1 MVNSRCEAGFF
12 TYYLPSSTYSKRGV
26 NLKDLTKEVKAKE
39 YQVIKRRLTL
49 FHLILT
55 PSLLGILIAS
65 GWTFGMR
72 QNAIALA
79 GGSDWGV
86 VAVYFVLFS
95 LFFLI
100 FDLPLSF
107 YSGFTLEHQ
116 FGLSNQ
122 NFGQWLLDLGKKTL
136 LSFTLSLVLLE
147 LLYLLMRQCPATWW
161 LWAWA
166 AYAFVSY
173 VLGKVFPVVIVPLFY
188 KYGKLEDKELEARV
202 RGLAARFD
210 MPVGNVY
217 SLNLSKTTKKAN
229 AAFMGIGK
237 TKRVVLSDTLIQS
250 FTPSEVEVVVA
261 HELGHY
267 KHHDVWRLLAFG
279 LGASLIAFAAG
290 FLGMNTL
297 VPALSL
303 NSAADVAGLPLL
315 FLIFYAVN
323 LILMPLMNGYSRRR
337 ERAADLFAL
346 RALETKDVFIS
357 CMEKLGEQ
365 NLADPEPPPWYEWFF
380 YDHPSIVK
388 RVAMARNWIADQRSE
403 TGD

>member
-1 MVNSRCEAGFF
+1 MEP
-12 TYYLPSSTYSKRGV
+12 T
-26 NLKDLTKEVKAKE
+26 DLKAKE
-39 YQVIKRRLTL
+39 YQIIRRRLSL
-49 FHLILT
+49 FQLALT

-72 QNAIALA
+72 QNAIGLSGA
-79 GGSDWGV
+79 SEWGV

-100 FDLPLSF
+100 FDLPLAF
-107 YSGFTLEHQ
+107 YSGFMLEHR

-136 LSFTLSLVLLE
+136 LAFTLSLALLE
-147 LLYLLMRQCPATWW
+147 CLYLIIRVDPEHWW
-161 LWAWA
+161 VWAWA

-173 VLGKVFPVVIVPLFY
+173 VLGKVFPVLIVPLFY
-188 KYGKLEDKELEARV
+188 KYGRLEDKELEAKVLKLAV
-202 RGLAARFD
+202 RFN
-210 MPVGNVY
+210 MPVENVY

-237 TKRVVLSDTLIQS
+237 TKRVVLSDTLIQN
-250 FTPSEVEVVVA
+250 FTHSEVEVVVA

-279 LGASLIAFAAG
+279 LAASLIAFAAG
-290 FLGMNTL
+290 FYGMNML
-297 VPALSL
+297 MPALSL

-323 LILMPLMNGYSRRR
+323 LVLMPLMNGYSRRR
-337 ERAADLFAL
+337 ERAADIFAL
-346 RALETKDVFIS
+346 KAIETPEFFIS
-357 CMEKLGEQ
+357 CMNKLGQQ
-365 NLADPEPPPWYEWFF
+365 NLADPEPPAWYEWFF
-380 YDHPSIVK
+380 YDHPSIAK
-388 RVAMARNWIADQRSE
+388 RVEMAKNWRKDGR
-403 TGD
+403 

>member
-1 MVNSRCEAGFF
+1 METQTDKFKQAV
-12 TYYLPSSTYSKRGV
+12 
-26 NLKDLTKEVKAKE
+26 E
-39 YQVIKRRLTL
+39 YQAIRRKLTL
-49 FHLILT
+49 FHLLLT

-65 GWTFGMR
+65 GWTFVMR
-72 QNAIALA
+72 KNALFLA
-79 GGSDWGV
+79 GGSDWGI

-122 NFGQWLLDLGKKTL
+122 NFGQWLWDLGKKTL
-136 LSFTLSLVLLE
+136 LSFALSLVLLE
-147 LLYLLMRQCPATWW
+147 CLYLLIRQCPASWW

-188 KYGKLEDKELEARV
+188 KYGKLEDKELEAKV
-202 RGLAARFD
+202 LALAARFD

-217 SLNLSKTTKKAN
+217 SLNLSKTTRKAN

-237 TKRVVLSDTLIQS
+237 TKRVVLSDTLTQN
-250 FTPSEVEVVVA
+250 FTHPEVEVVVA

-267 KHHDVWRLLAFG
+267 KHHDVWRLLGFG
-279 LGASLIAFAAG
+279 LAASLVAFAAG
-290 FLGMNTL
+290 FWGMNAL
-297 VPALSL
+297 SPALALS
-303 NSAADVAGLPLL
+303 SAADVAGLPLL

-346 RALETKDVFIS
+346 RALETKEAFVS
-357 CMEKLGEQ
+357 CMTKLGEQ
-365 NLADPEPPPWYEWFF
+365 NLADPEPPAWYEWFF
-380 YDHPSIVK
+380 YDHPSIAK
-388 RVAMARNWIADQRSE
+388 RLERARKF
-403 TGD
+403 TK

>member
-1 MVNSRCEAGFF
+1 MEKNE
-12 TYYLPSSTYSKRGV
+12 SKAAV
-26 NLKDLTKEVKAKE
+26 
-39 YQVIKRRLTL
+39 YQAIKRRLTL

-55 PSLLGILIAS
+55 PVLLAVLISS

-72 QNAIALA
+72 QNAIVLA
-79 GGSDWGV
+79 GTSDWGI
-86 VAVYFVLFS
+86 VAVYFSLFS

-107 YSGFTLEHQ
+107 YSEFVLEHR

-122 NFGQWLLDLGKKTL
+122 SFTSWLWDLGKKTL
-136 LSFTLSLVLLE
+136 LSFVFSLVLLE
-147 LLYLLMRQCPATWW
+147 CLYLLMRQCPASWW

-173 VLGKVFPVVIVPLFY
+173 ILGKVFPVVIVPLFY
-188 KYGKLEDKELEARV
+188 KYGRLDDKELEAKILR
-202 RGLAARFD
+202 LAARFD

-237 TKRVVLSDTLIQS
+237 TKRVVLSDTLINH
-250 FTPSEVEVVVA
+250 FTHPEVEVVVA

-267 KHHDVWRLLAFG
+267 KHHDVWRLLGFG
-279 LGASLIAFAAG
+279 LVASFFAFAAG
-290 FLGMNTL
+290 FWGMQTL
-297 VPALSL
+297 ATAFSF

-323 LILMPLMNGYSRRR
+323 LALTPIINGYSRRR
-337 ERAADLFAL
+337 ERAADTFAL
-346 RALETKDVFIS
+346 KALETPEVFIS
-357 CMEKLGEQ
+357 CMKKLGEQ
-365 NLADPEPPPWYEWFF
+365 NLADPDPPAWYEWFF
-380 YDHPSIVK
+380 YDHPSIGK
-388 RVAMARNWIADQRSE
+388 RLAMARQGRE
-403 TGD
+403 EKG

>member
-1 MVNSRCEAGFF
+1 MEKEE
-12 TYYLPSSTYSKRGV
+12 SKARS
-26 NLKDLTKEVKAKE
+26 
-39 YQVIKRRLTL
+39 YQAIKRRLTL
-49 FHLILT
+49 FHFILT
-55 PSLLGILIAS
+55 PALLGILIAS

-79 GGSDWGV
+79 GINDGGV
-86 VAVYFVLFS
+86 VAVYFILFS

-100 FDLPLSF
+100 FDLPLAF
-107 YSGFTLEHQ
+107 YSGFVLEHQ

-122 NFGQWLLDLGKKTL
+122 SFGQWLLDLGKKTL
-136 LSFTLSLVLLE
+136 LSFALSLGLLE
-147 LLYLLMRQCPATWW
+147 CLYWIVRVDPAHWW
-161 LWAWA
+161 IWAWA

-173 VLGKVFPVVIVPLFY
+173 VLGKVFPVVIVPLFF

-202 RGLAARFD
+202 LKLATRFD

-229 AAFMGIGK
+229 AALMGIGR

-250 FTPSEVEVVVA
+250 FSHSEVEMVVA

-267 KHHDVWRLLAFG
+267 KHRDIWRLLGFG
-279 LGASLIAFAAG
+279 LASSMIAFVAG
-290 FLGMNTL
+290 FLGVNTL
-297 VPALSL
+297 AKTLSL
-303 NSAADVAGLPLL
+303 SSAADVAGLPLL

-346 RALETKDVFIS
+346 RALEAKDDFIS
-357 CMEKLGEQ
+357 CMKKLGEQ
-365 NLADPEPPPWYEWFF
+365 NLADPEPPAWYEWFF
-380 YDHPSIVK
+380 YDHPSIAK
-388 RVAMARNWIADQRSE
+388 RLAMAQRWMKDV
-403 TGD
+403 G